1 MKIHIK
7 IYPWMR
13 TLQSWFQR
21 MKAWE
26 TPSWWPSF
34 LKTDRTEPLVVTP
47 AQYKKLVRACAVAVV
62 VIVIAAGIGIYEFV
76 SLQQT
81 KAQEALHEQQLELM
95 REKTTSLQEKMDK
108 MDSLDQELRQMVKG
122 SGAGDSPKGDG
133 GVAGGQK
140 KSPDLSHASYNDLL
154 LATSRLETRSNAR
167 IISFITLKTVLS
179 DTAGEQVRQMQQIT
193 HKYQGGALA
202 GGQGGDASSTSTT
215 PSIWPVSG
223 TITSNFGY
231 RGNPIGGGSGFHEGT
246 MILGPLMRMLYQMIP
261 NFAVTM
267 IVFTVII
274 KLLMLPLMIKQQKS
288 MAKMSVFTPMINE
301 IQQKYKN
308 NQEKMQEEMVKFQ
321 QEYGYSPTAG
331 CLPMLINMLVLFGM
345 VEVVYR
351 PVQYI
356 LGIPKEAISAAC
368 TALGIANNGA
378 ASQTGLI
385 EAIHAGLASG
395 VDTGLATEQLSSI
408 ANFNTS
414 FLGMDMCTIPGFS
427 FSLIMI
433 FPIIAAVTMCI
444 SQVLSTKMSGQQAQM
459 QGSMKVMMWGM
470 NIMFVFMCFQMP
482 VGFSLYYG
490 TSNIFMMLQT
500 VLTYKVYNPEKFKAQ
515 YEAEVAAKR
524 AAKKE
529 VKTVTV
535 EEGGKKVEKNVNK
548 RQLDQMRLEYARKLD
563 AEKYANDRTVPL
575 TDEQRAE
582 MEAQKAQ
589 KGKKKK

>member
-1 MKIHIK
+1 MG
-7 IYPWMR
+7 
-13 TLQSWFQR
+13 
-21 MKAWE
+21 
-26 TPSWWPSF
+26 F
-34 LKTDRTEPLVVTP
+34 L
-47 AQYKKLVRACAVAVV
+47 A
-62 VIVIAAGIGIYEFV
+62 
-76 SLQQT
+76 
-81 KAQEALHEQQLELM
+81 
-95 REKTTSLQEKMDK
+95 
-108 MDSLDQELRQMVKG
+108 
-122 SGAGDSPKGDG
+122 
-133 GVAGGQK
+133 
-140 KSPDLSHASYNDLL
+140 
-154 LATSRLETRSNAR
+154 
-167 IISFITLKTVLS
+167 
-179 DTAGEQVRQMQQIT
+179 
-193 HKYQGGALA
+193 
-202 GGQGGDASSTSTT
+202 
-215 PSIWPVSG
+215 
-223 TITSNFGY
+223 
-231 RGNPIGGGSGFHEGT
+231 

-331 CLPMLINMLVLFGM
+331 CLPMLVNMLVLFGM

-395 VDTGLATEQLSSI
+395 VDTGLTTEQLSSI

-459 QGSMKVMMWGM
+459 QGSMKVMMLVM
-470 NIMFVFMCFQMP
+470 NLMFVTFCFNAP

-490 TSNIFMMLQT
+490 VSNLLQIGQSY
-500 VLTYKVYNPEKFKAQ
+500 VTYKIYSPEKFKAQ
-515 YEAEVAAKR
+515 YEAELAAKR
-524 AAKKE
+524 AEKK
-529 VKTVTV
+529 KKRTVTV
-535 EEGGKKVEKNVNK
+535 EQNGEKIQKEVTLGEANK
-548 RQLDQMRLEYARKLD
+548 LRLELARQRE
-563 AEKYANDRTVPL
+563 AELYKDERTTPL
-575 TDEQRAE
+575 NKD
-582 MEAQKAQ
+582 
-589 KGKKKK
+589 